1 MLRNISKFAEFT
13 AAATDTTVHT
23 VSTNRKA
30 VITNIIVTN
39 KEESDILVTLYD
51 GASTGGES
59 TGGDKKLE
67 IKVATGDTKVISLED
82 EYGIEFR
89 TSVVAQVDSYT
100 TGSSIWIGGYEA

>member
-39 KEESDILVTLYD
+39 KEASDILVTLYD
-51 GASTGGES
+51 GK
-59 TGGDKKLE
+59 DKKLE
-67 IKVATGDTKVISLED
+67 IKVATGDTKVIRLGD
-82 EYGIEFR
+82 DYGVEFR
-89 TSVVAQVDSYT
+89 TSVVAQVDRYT
-100 TGSSIWIGGYEA
+100 NGSSIWIGGYEA

>member
-39 KEESDILVTLYD
+39 KEASDILVTLYD
-51 GASTGGES
+51 GK
-59 TGGDKKLE
+59 DKKLE
-67 IKVATGDTKVISLED
+67 IKVATGDTKVISLGD

-89 TSVVAQVDSYT
+89 TSIVAQVDSYT
-100 TGSSIWIGGYEA
+100 NGSSIWIGGYEA

>member
-13 AAATDTTVHT
+13 ADATDTIVHT

-39 KEESDILVTLYD
+39 KEAADILVTLYD
-51 GASTGGES
+51 GAS

-67 IKVATGDTKVISLED
+67 IKVATGDTKVIRLGD

-89 TSVVAQVDSYT
+89 TSVVAQVDIYRS
-100 TGSSIWIGGYEA
+100 GSSIWIGGYEA

>member
-39 KEESDILVTLYD
+39 KEAADILVTLYD
-51 GASTGGES
+51 GAS

-67 IKVATGDTKVISLED
+67 IKVATGDTKVIRLGD

-89 TSVVAQVDSYT
+89 TSVVAQVDIYRS
-100 TGSSIWIGGYEA
+100 GSSIWIGGYEA

>member
-39 KEESDILVTLYD
+39 KEASDILVTLYD
-51 GASTGGES
+51 GK
-59 TGGDKKLE
+59 DKKLE
-67 IKVATGDTKVISLED
+67 IKVATGDTKVISLGD

-89 TSVVAQVDSYT
+89 TSVVAQVDRYT
-100 TGSSIWIGGYEA
+100 NGSSIWIGGYEA